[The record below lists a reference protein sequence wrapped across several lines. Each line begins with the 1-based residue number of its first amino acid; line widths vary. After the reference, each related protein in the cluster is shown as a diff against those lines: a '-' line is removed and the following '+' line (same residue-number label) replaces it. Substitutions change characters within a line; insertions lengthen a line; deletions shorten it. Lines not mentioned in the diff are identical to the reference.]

1 MENLKPSP
9 ATVFISYCHED
20 GKVIDELLKHL
31 VPLETNG
38 EAVIWSDRRIPAGKP
53 LESKIEEKLHTADIV
68 VFCISSNFLNSPACM
83 KEFKATC
90 VRLDNEDAIALSFVL
105 SDCRWKD
112 YPDICKN
119 KVLPIDGKSVLS
131 FPDHGTAYNQL
142 FETLREESALVSR
155 QRKLSFSDEFAKELK
170 QIGLLGEFRK
180 NGEVS
185 LSDIYVD
192 PNLHDISIERE
203 KKDKPFL
210 TSASLPD
217 VVEHKRRVVISGQT
231 QSGKTS
237 LCRMLCMRLFERGLI
252 PVLLSGELH
261 YRGNFDELVNAAL
274 KRQYTDP
281 ETIRRKKLVPIL
293 DEFHHA
299 NKPEKVLS
307 DLAQYER
314 CVLIVDDLYD
324 MDFRN
329 KTFLKEFMAFE
340 IMAFGA
346 RKRSELIGKWFGIN
360 SVGFGNDARL
370 GIEKLDETNEAVTA
384 MLGKVLGKGI
394 MPSFPFF
401 ILLIV
406 ATLEHNQS
414 FGDRE
419 ITSQSHCYHALL
431 VFALS
436 RKGVKNNQFDTYFNF
451 LSELAIAMYRNNDM
465 FDEDGFKNFLASY
478 KAQFNLPIRQE
489 EIMSILNRAGIVFK
503 DGLGYYRFSYR
514 YLHFYFVAKYFADH
528 EQVCDREIKEM
539 LNRLGESRNAYI
551 AVFLT
556 HHSKSEKALD
566 NILDVAKACLP
577 DIKQPSL
584 LRKEDLS
591 FFDGHIKRIAQA
603 SLNALQD
610 SPAQAREQQLE
621 RQERREESVDESN
634 ASESNMVRDLVS
646 AIRTTDVLGQ
656 VIKNRAGSLKR
667 DSLEKI
673 VRTILDIHGKIY
685 SQFFSLIREAEME
698 GYVVELIAYWL
709 SKHPKIVS
717 RRSREQIKEMAST
730 LFWNLNFQAICSIT
744 MHCVRSVG
752 SDQLW
757 PVVKEVCN
765 RLSVP
770 LGDIIKLGT
779 EIYYKNQI
787 PISSLQ
793 VEKEKLPIV
802 AWSIVREMVVR
813 YCNTRPMRYNER
825 QQVESLLNVKNTLIT
840 YQQRK

>member
-1 MENLKPSP
+1 MENQKTSP
-9 ATVFISYCHED
+9 ANVFISYCHKDEN
-20 GKVIDELLKHL
+20 VVDELLKYL

-53 LESKIEEKLHTADIV
+53 LESKIEEELHKADIV
-68 VFCISSNFLNSPACM
+68 VFCISSNFLNSDACM
-83 KEFKATC
+83 KEFKTTC
-90 VRLDNEDAIALSFVL
+90 IRSDNEEATAVSFIL

-112 YPDICKN
+112 YPDIRKN

-131 FPDHGTAYNQL
+131 FPDHGTAFNQL
-142 FETLREESALVSR
+142 FEKLREESAMVSQ

-170 QIGLLGEFRK
+170 QIGLLGGFRT

-185 LSDIYVD
+185 LTDIYVD
-192 PNLHDISIERE
+192 PDLHDVSIEKE
-203 KKDKPFL
+203 KKDKPLL

-217 VVEHKRRVVISGQT
+217 VVESKRRVVISGQA

-237 LCRMLCMRLFERGLI
+237 LCRILCMRLFEKGFI
-252 PVLLSGELH
+252 PVLFSGDSH
-261 YRGNFDELVNAAL
+261 YQGNFDESVNAAL

-281 ETIRRKKLVPIL
+281 EAICRKKIVPIL

-307 DLAQYER
+307 NLAQYER

-324 MDFRN
+324 MDYRN
-329 KTFLKEFMAFE
+329 KTFLKEFTAFE
-340 IMAFGA
+340 IIAFGA
-346 RKRSELIGKWFGIN
+346 RKRSELIGKWLGID
-360 SVGFGNDARL
+360 SVGFGDEARL
-370 GIEKLDETNEAVTA
+370 GIEKLDETNEAVTS
-384 MLGKVLGKGI
+384 MLGKVLGKGL

-406 ATLEHNQS
+406 ATLEHNRS

-436 RKGVKNNQFDTYFNF
+436 RKGVKNNQLDTYFNF
-451 LSELAIAMYRNNDM
+451 LSELAIAMYRNNDVL
-465 FDEDGFKNFLASY
+465 DEDGFKKFLASY

-503 DGLGYYRFSYR
+503 NGLGYYRFTYR

-528 EQVCDREIKEM
+528 EQECDCEIKKM
-539 LNRLGESRNAYI
+539 LNGLGESRNAYI

-566 NILDVAKACLP
+566 EILGVAKACLP
-577 DIKQPSL
+577 DIKQPSF

-591 FFDGHIKRIAQA
+591 FFDGHVKRIAQA

-621 RQERREESVDESN
+621 RQEKREESVDESN
-634 ASESNMVRDLVS
+634 ASESKMVRDLVS

-667 DSLEKI
+667 DHLKKV
-673 VRTILDIHGKIY
+673 VRAILDIHGKIY
-685 SQFFSLIREAEME
+685 SQFFSLIREAEIE
-698 GYVVELIAYWL
+698 GCVVELIAYWL

-730 LFWNLNFQAICSIT
+730 LFWNLNFQAICGIA

-757 PVVKEVCN
+757 PVVREVCDQ
-765 RLSVP
+765 LSVP
-770 LGDIIKLGT
+770 LGDVIKFGT
-779 EIYYKNQI
+779 EIYYKNRI
-787 PISSLQ
+787 PVSSLQ
-793 VEKEKLPIV
+793 VGKEELPIV
-802 AWSIVREMVVR
+802 AWSVVREMVVR
-813 YCNTRPMRYNER
+813 YCNTRPMKFDER
-825 QQVESLLNVKNTLIT
+825 QQVESLLEVKNTFVT